1 MEEDIDLRVTP
12 SPWSLYVI
20 IGMFVLASTVA
31 LVGVLEPLFYMVPF
45 GTARLPNY
53 AFPCFYGSLEVRQ
66 VLLILFSIGLAFSWV
81 VIRHNSKSWLLQ
93 DFLGVIFS
101 IYMIKT
107 LRLPNLMVICVL
119 LVLLFF
125 YDIFFVFV
133 TPYLVPKGDSIM
145 VEVARG
151 GGSDEQIPMVL
162 RVPHLSNE
170 DISACFGE
178 YSVLGFGDILIP
190 GFLVAYVHSF
200 DLIATQGCLY
210 YVTSVTAYGV
220 GLLVTF
226 IGLYI
231 MKMAQP
237 ALLYLVPATLIPV
250 ILIAWY
256 RGELREIWYGLKPE
270 TPLPSEEEPET
281 STVPGKRKN
290 SRDEEERHA
299 SSRPSTSTIETP
311 TQTSVAPSPSA
322 MFPVH
327 RFPPRPLSL
336 PVPYYPQFKELPQ
349 DKSEAK
355 LMTPNQQLT
364 GLMFTKEY
372 EMDASLILVWF
383 IATFSVAAGAFW
395 AGTVSDQIYRYHVYR
410 ARKLAAM
417 PSRRAV
423 VEARKPSQPAAE
435 AGAVGAGAGGGAA
448 GAGAAA
454 REGGAAG
461 AGAVAAG
468 GDVSKRDVVD
478 TKRLTDTSV
487 DDIDIELTPVGILV
501 FVIFMSSSLVVI
513 YLLIQYLVYVII
525 GMFVLAS
532 SVALIGVLE
541 PLVHRLP
548 VGTTKYALSRTVASF
563 ERGNIAHNCNGCDVA
578 DGVQVSTRLLLQS
591 GCMVANSC
599 QRGWAHIGAKRYD
612 IVIFRAGCRVVPSSV
627 LPCFYVQLEVRQV
640 CVIVLSVGV
649 AFSFVVI
656 RHNPKSWLLQDA
668 LGIIFCV
675 YMIKTL
681 RMPNLMV
688 IWPYA

>member
-1 MEEDIDLRVTP
+1 
-12 SPWSLYVI
+12 
-20 IGMFVLASTVA
+20 
-31 LVGVLEPLFYMVPF
+31 
-45 GTARLPNY
+45 
-53 AFPCFYGSLEVRQ
+53 
-66 VLLILFSIGLAFSWV
+66 
-81 VIRHNSKSWLLQ
+81 
-93 DFLGVIFS
+93 
-101 IYMIKT
+101 
-107 LRLPNLMVICVL
+107 
-119 LVLLFF
+119 
-125 YDIFFVFV
+125 
-133 TPYLVPKGDSIM
+133 
-145 VEVARG
+145 
-151 GGSDEQIPMVL
+151 
-162 RVPHLSNE
+162 
-170 DISACFGE
+170 
-178 YSVLGFGDILIP
+178 
-190 GFLVAYVHSF
+190 
-200 DLIATQGCLY
+200 
-210 YVTSVTAYGV
+210 
-220 GLLVTF
+220 
-226 IGLYI
+226 
-231 MKMAQP
+231 
-237 ALLYLVPATLIPV
+237 
-250 ILIAWY
+250 
-256 RGELREIWYGLKPE
+256 
-270 TPLPSEEEPET
+270 
-281 STVPGKRKN
+281 
-290 SRDEEERHA
+290 
-299 SSRPSTSTIETP
+299 
-311 TQTSVAPSPSA
+311 
-322 MFPVH
+322 
-327 RFPPRPLSL
+327 
-336 PVPYYPQFKELPQ
+336 
-349 DKSEAK
+349 
-355 LMTPNQQLT
+355 MTPNQQLT

-548 VGTTKYALSRTVASF
+548 VGTTK
-563 ERGNIAHNCNGCDVA
+563 
-578 DGVQVSTRLLLQS
+578 
-591 GCMVANSC
+591 
-599 QRGWAHIGAKRYD
+599 
-612 IVIFRAGCRVVPSSV
+612 VPSSV

-688 IWPYA
+688 ISVLLILLFFYDIFFVFLTPFILPKSNPHNDTNSFAKSSGRGDSIMVEVARGGGSDELIPMVMRVPRLGDHDLAACFGEWSLLGLGDILIPGFLVAYVHSFDLIASQRRLYYTTTVIAYGVGLVVTFVALFLMKTAQPALLYLVPATLIPVVVIARHRGELHDIWYGFKPATPPPSEEDAESPAVDQGKEQPKDSRRKSLDSSEGAASTEEAGSPVVKTPAAGSAAQPQRVEILHVISFTSQSSCEKPYGIDLKNKVVLIQDTGNCTLQKAMQIYKDAGAYGLIIGLASNKIDDISVEKTASSVTDLVLIFATNKTAAFLGKIMIPKQPLPAKFFTKNMEVDPGLAVIWFLAVLSVGIGSYWSGNIRHQV

>member
-1 MEEDIDLRVTP
+1 MLPEDKSEAEPRQLVNMTAQDGCLPLRKINLTNKVALIRDLGHCPLETVAKNFREVKAYGLVVGLSGSKLDDVVYEGSHLSPSTCCRIRQQKELIKVDEADDTEGTAAHSTVHKEPEVDKGLLIVWCIATFSVAMGAFYLYHEYKASRPAPTAEESQLRSASKRRRSGDEARRIDMEEDIDLRVTP

-336 PVPYYPQFKELPQ
+336 PVPY
-349 DKSEAK
+349 
-355 LMTPNQQLT
+355 TPAPPLFQ
-364 GLMFTKEY
+364 MPP
-372 EMDASLILVWF
+372 
-383 IATFSVAAGAFW
+383 
-395 AGTVSDQIYRYHVYR
+395 RY
-410 ARKLAAM
+410 
-417 PSRRAV
+417 
-423 VEARKPSQPAAE
+423 
-435 AGAVGAGAGGGAA
+435 
-448 GAGAAA
+448 
-454 REGGAAG
+454 
-461 AGAVAAG
+461 
-468 GDVSKRDVVD
+468 
-478 TKRLTDTSV
+478 
-487 DDIDIELTPVGILV
+487 
-501 FVIFMSSSLVVI
+501 F
-513 YLLIQYLVYVII
+513 
-525 GMFVLAS
+525 
-532 SVALIGVLE
+532 
-541 PLVHRLP
+541 
-548 VGTTKYALSRTVASF
+548 
-563 ERGNIAHNCNGCDVA
+563 
-578 DGVQVSTRLLLQS
+578 
-591 GCMVANSC
+591 
-599 QRGWAHIGAKRYD
+599 
-612 IVIFRAGCRVVPSSV
+612 
-627 LPCFYVQLEVRQV
+627 
-640 CVIVLSVGV
+640 
-649 AFSFVVI
+649 
-656 RHNPKSWLLQDA
+656 
-668 LGIIFCV
+668 
-675 YMIKTL
+675 
-681 RMPNLMV
+681 
-688 IWPYA
+688 